1 MEDLEDWRE
10 AYREKLE
17 RYPERKE
24 SFSGYADIEYEPLYT
39 PKNTDFDYD
48 EDLGYPGS
56 YPYTRGPYTT
66 MYRSQ
71 PWTRRNLIGL
81 RTPKEVNERQK
92 DLIRQGQTGLNF
104 TPDNTFF
111 RGHDTLD
118 VDRELLGKTGTT
130 VDSIRDWRI
139 AFDDIPIDEV
149 SIAINDTDPYTLV
162 AMHFALAEERGI
174 PLRDLQGTTNHSDF
188 LNQYVGSKLF
198 HRFPLEAHE
207 RIQQDHIE
215 YCLENVPRW
224 NPVSLVGQNIQQKG
238 ATPPQEAAFCIAACA
253 YYVEKTME
261 RGFDPND
268 FVTRFAFHFNAT
280 INVFEEAA
288 KFRAARRVWAKLL
301 TDRFDIDV
309 DKAKLRFHCQTDG
322 VELTQDEALNNIA
335 RVAVQALGP
344 ILGGAQSI
352 HTDAYDEAL
361 RAPSEDAAQVALR
374 TQQILA
380 EEGDVA
386 DVIDPLGGSYFV
398 EELTNKI
405 EEKIWEYLNEVEKR
419 GGMMAAVKD
428 GYPQRV
434 MEEAAKRHQEE
445 FERGER
451 VTVGVN
457 KFTEMSGGT
466 NIDISRKMEVDDE
479 AIDGQLERTRQL
491 KEERD
496 QERVDAK
503 LEAIRRATDDL
514 SVNIFGLVIEA
525 IKAGATNGEIVGVL
539 WDEYGDSEDLVPTYA
554 KGDDD

>member
-1 MEDLEDWRE
+1 MEDLEEWRE
-10 AYREKLE
+10 AYREVLKE
-17 RYPERKE
+17 HPERKE
-24 SFSGYADIEYEPLYT
+24 TFSGYAGFEYEPLYT
-39 PKNTDFDYD
+39 PENTDFDYD

-71 PWTRRNLIGL
+71 PWTRRNIIGL
-81 RTPKEVNERQK
+81 GTPEEVNERQK
-92 DLIRQGQTGLNF
+92 DLIEQGQTGLNF
-104 TPDNTFF
+104 SPDNAFF

-149 SIAINDTDPYTLV
+149 SVAINDTDPYTLV
-162 AMHFALAEERGI
+162 AMHFAMAEERGI
-174 PLRDLQGTTNHSDF
+174 PLEELQGTTNHSDF

-198 HRFPLEAHE
+198 HRFPLDAHE
-207 RIQQDHIE
+207 RLQQDHIE

-224 NPVSLVGQNIQQKG
+224 NPVSIVGQNIQQKG

-253 YYVEKTME
+253 YYVKKMIE
-261 RGFDPND
+261 RGFDPDD
-268 FVTRFAFHFNAT
+268 FAERFAFHFNAT

-301 TDRFDIDV
+301 TDRFDV
-309 DKAKLRFHCQTDG
+309 DPDRARLRFHCQTDG

-335 RVAVQALGP
+335 RVAIQALGP

-361 RAPSEDAAQVALR
+361 RAPSEGAAQVALR

-380 EEGDVA
+380 EESDVG
-386 DVIDPLGGSYFV
+386 DVIDPLGGSYFI
-398 EELTNKI
+398 EELTNEM
-405 EEKIWEYLNEVEKR
+405 EEEIWEYLDEIEER

-434 MEEAAKRHQEE
+434 MEEAAEQQQQE
-445 FERGER
+445 FEEGKR

-457 KFTEMSGGT
+457 KFTEMPGGT
-466 NIDISRKMEVDDE
+466 DIEISKKMDVDD
-479 AIDGQLERTRQL
+479 AALDRQFERTRQL

-496 QERVDAK
+496 QEAVDTA
-503 LEAIRRATDDL
+503 LEAIRQATDDPD
-514 SVNIFGLVIEA
+514 VNIFELVIDA
-525 IKAGATNGEIVGVL
+525 IKAGATNGETVGVL
-539 WDEYGDSEDLVPTYA
+539 WDEYGDTESLMPTYA
-554 KGDDD
+554 KGNDD